1 MKWYTMVYY
10 VKWEILCFAAKSLYY
25 AFKALSYQLASY
37 GLAKAKYS
45 RTKSWNY
52 MIILSKMNELAC

>member
-45 RTKSWNY
+45 RTKS
-52 MIILSKMNELAC
+52 